1 MGGDMSLAGF
11 EKPEKMSMADF
22 KAKLLANVEALT
34 LEADVDAIE
43 SFFENLSGDI
53 PETIDMEQVKK
64 QFKDIIEET
73 IKHSEYRDVTIYHHK
88 GIDIYLSG
96 GMSWATDQQKATMS
110 LNSSSTYPKKLRR
123 WNNGQDVK

>member
-1 MGGDMSLAGF
+1 MGGEMCLAGF

-34 LEADVDAIE
+34 LEADMDAIE

-53 PETIDMEQVKK
+53 PEIIDIEQVKK
-64 QFKDIIEET
+64 QFREIIEET

-88 GIDIYLSG
+88 GVDIYLSG
-96 GMSWATDQQKATMS
+96 GMSWGDGPTDS
-110 LNSSSTYPKKLRR
+110 Y
-123 WNNGQDVK
+123 DVFEQFQYLPEKVTVME